1 MSQNK
6 SAFSAPGKAL
16 VAGGYLVLDPAYNS
30 YVTALSSRMHAVV
43 GESPNSGAN
52 TVRFTS
58 RQFEDGEWNYEVK
71 QHPEMVVTEAH
82 GKKNPF
88 LEAAVKTVVCY
99 FQPSQFSL
107 QVDLFSD
114 KEYHS
119 QENTRKIASTN
130 GASSFLVH
138 KLPIQD
144 VPKTGLGSSAGL
156 VTVVTAALYSRFC
169 NSDANTFSIEKS
181 RETIHNLAQMAHC
194 LAQGK
199 IGSGFDVA
207 AATFGSII
215 YRRFAPSTIDAVL
228 GSENAELVRTVANS
242 KWNMRAESCSLPN
255 DICLVLGDVQG
266 GSETPKLVSKVLQ
279 WWRSD
284 PASAAVISALNAAN
298 ELLMASLA
306 DAGAAK
312 RQATASLTTLLKNI
326 RSGLKTLTEKTG
338 AEIEPDEQTRILD
351 LCETLPGCLGGVVP
365 GAGGYDAICL
375 LVERAKVCEF
385 KRAST
390 SVAGLLAVTWLDLH
404 EEATGLRQEN
414 AADYEGL

>member
-1 MSQNK
+1 MSLNK

-43 GESPNSGAN
+43 SASPNSGAN

-58 RQFEDGEWNYEVK
+58 RQFKDGEWSYEVS
-71 QHPEMVVTEAH
+71 QGSEILVTEVH

-119 QENTRKIASTN
+119 QENTSKIESEN
-130 GASSFLVH
+130 GSSAFLVH
-138 KLPIQD
+138 TLPIQD

-169 NSDANTFSIEKS
+169 NSNGNTFGIDES
-181 RETIHNLAQMAHC
+181 RETIHNLAQIAHC

-215 YRRFAPSTIDAVL
+215 YRRFPPSTIDAVL
-228 GSENAELVRTVANS
+228 GLENAELVRSVANS
-242 KWNMRAESCSLPN
+242 KWNMRTEPCSLPD

-279 WWRSD
+279 WWSSD
-284 PASAAVISALNAAN
+284 PQSHTVISALNAAN
-298 ELLMASLA
+298 ELLMASLG
-306 DAGAAK
+306 DARVSK
-312 RQATASLTTLLKNI
+312 LQSTASLTSLLKNI
-326 RSGLKTLTEKTG
+326 RTGLKTLTQKTG
-338 AEIEPDEQTRILD
+338 AEIEPDEQSRILD
-351 LCETLPGCLGGVVP
+351 LCEALPGCIGGVVP

-375 LVERAKVCEF
+375 LVEKAKVSDF
-385 KRAST
+385 MRAST
-390 SVAGLLAVTWLDLH
+390 SVAGLLTVTWLDLH

-414 AADYEGL
+414 TADYEGL